1 MCGIV
6 GYLNKSGAQAAVGE
20 RLFAMLSALAC
31 RGPDS
36 SGVAI
41 WGPAS
46 RGLIVRVKT
55 AEPGE
60 TGAGAGGEA
69 RAERRRRGPRAGRGP
84 RPSGRGAAPEDIG
97 PRLEGGGGRAGPGA

>member
-6 GYLNKSGAQAAVGE
+6 GYLSKSGAHAAVGE
-20 RLFAMLSALAC
+20 RLFAMLGALAC

-55 AEPGE
+55 AAPGE
-60 TGAGAGGEA
+60 TGDGAGGE
-69 RAERRRRGPRAGRGP
+69 RRSERRRRGPRAGRGP
-84 RPSGRGAAPEDIG
+84 RPTTRGPAPGDNA
-97 PRLEGGGGRAGPGA
+97 PR